1 MPYFYVQKYGIII
14 INTIFI
20 YDTLIGGK
28 KNEKTAFKFANDFY
42 VLL

>member
-1 MPYFYVQKYGIII
+1 MPYIFMYKVDIII

-20 YDTLIGGK
+20 YDTLIGGN